1 MREENIKQRQVKAKE
16 EHAKAVKQVEDCRNK
31 LADVKQQVS
40 LMLYR
45 QNDYSFFYI
54 THQSPVDGYM

>member
-16 EHAKAVKQVEDCRNK
+16 EHTKAVKQVEDCRNK

-45 QNDYSFFYI
+45 
-54 THQSPVDGYM
+54 